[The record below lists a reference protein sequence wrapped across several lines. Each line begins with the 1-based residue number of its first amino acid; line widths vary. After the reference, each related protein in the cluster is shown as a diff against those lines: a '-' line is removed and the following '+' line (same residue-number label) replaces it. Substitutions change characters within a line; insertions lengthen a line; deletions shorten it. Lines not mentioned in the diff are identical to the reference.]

1 MQPTGDTTYD
11 LQFLSSDEALDLP
24 VLGEKARCF
33 NIRLTCI
40 CSWTVV
46 KPVFKNT
53 PSSHL
58 RKGPYFLDNICN
70 FWTVFVYNFSCHLGD
85 TPVRQAKNKVL
96 LYSYSCRQCV
106 WVVAGTK
113 VGITVLISEPRL
125 SAFPVNCRLCWLSS
139 SVITSFV
146 KWALH

>member
-1 MQPTGDTTYD
+1 MSDTTYD
-11 LQFLSSDEALDLP
+11 LQFLSSGAVLDLP
-24 VLGEKARCF
+24 VLWEKARCF
-33 NIRLTCI
+33 NIRLTFT

-46 KPVFKNT
+46 KPVFKNA

-58 RKGPYFLDNICN
+58 RKVPYFLDGICN
-70 FWTVFVYNFSCHLGD
+70 FWTVFAYNFSCHLGD
-85 TPVRQAKNKVL
+85 TPARQAKNKVL
-96 LYSYSCRQCV
+96 LYSYFGRQCV
-106 WVVAGTK
+106 WLVAGTK
-113 VGITVLISEPRL
+113 VGIIVLNSEPRL